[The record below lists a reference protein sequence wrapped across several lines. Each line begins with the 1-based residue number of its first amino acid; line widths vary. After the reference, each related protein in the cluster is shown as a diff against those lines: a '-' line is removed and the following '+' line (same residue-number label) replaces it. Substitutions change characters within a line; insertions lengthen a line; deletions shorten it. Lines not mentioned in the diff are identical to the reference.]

1 MTTSTAPAALG
12 SAARLR
18 PAIPQ
23 SARILGAQVLLW
35 GGLIGLWQLA
45 ANRVPVVETITGSP
59 VLVTRQLGLFVTD
72 PLFWQDV
79 GITVRSAA
87 VGFAFGVS
95 SACLSVALTWPFA
108 LVRRFI
114 APFLVIANAVPRIAL
129 APLFILW
136 FGIGTTSAA
145 VFVASLIFLIVYL
158 NVFSGLS
165 SIDTVYVHNAKVLGA
180 GRGWLARSVY
190 VPAVTGWLM
199 TSLRLAVVWAVLGAA
214 LAEYLGGSQGLGS
227 YLTRGNIL
235 GDPALL
241 VGAAT
246 VIAVISLL
254 ADRAL
259 AHVERR
265 FTQWRLF

>member
-1 MTTSTAPAALG
+1 
-12 SAARLR
+12 LR
-18 PAIPQ
+18 PAV
-23 SARILGAQVLLW
+23 ARPLRLLGAQLVLW
-35 GGLIGLWQLA
+35 GLLLGGWQLA
-45 ANRVPVVETITGSP
+45 ADQVAGVETLTGSP
-59 VLVTRQLGLFVTD
+59 VLVAEQLRAFVGD
-72 PLFWQDV
+72 PLFWRDT

-87 VGFAFGVS
+87 FGFALGVS
-95 SACLSVALTWPFA
+95 AACLSVALTWPFA
-108 LVRRFI
+108 LVRRFL

-165 SIDTVYVHNAKVLGA
+165 SIDTVYVQNARVLGA
-180 GRGWLARSVY
+180 GRTWLARSVY

-214 LAEYLGGSQGLGS
+214 LAEYLGGSRGLGS

-246 VIAVISLL
+246 VIAVISLI
-254 ADRAL
+254 ADRVLAL
-259 AHVERR
+259 VERR